1 MQAILLAAGIGKRL
15 GPAHDGPKCLLEFAG
30 RTLLERHL
38 DALAAL
44 GVDTVTL
51 CLGHAS
57 TRIAQALPA
66 RHARRVVL
74 HFNPL
79 YTLGSVVSL
88 WAARQALLA
97 GDDVLVMDADVLY
110 DEAILHRL
118 VDSAH
123 TDCFLLD
130 RAFEAGDEPVK
141 ICLAGDRIVEFRKR
155 LPDDLR
161 YTAIGESVGFFKF
174 GVDSATR
181 LARLA
186 SAYCADDRRDLP
198 HEEALRE
205 LVLAPAA
212 RVGIEDVTGL
222 PWIEIDFPHDIHRAR
237 QDILPRLGRL

>member
-15 GPAHDGPKCLLEFAG
+15 GPAHDGPKCLLEFGG

-38 DALAAL
+38 DALATL

-57 TRIAQALPA
+57 TRIAQAIPA
-66 RHARRVVL
+66 RHMGRVVV

-79 YTLGSVVSL
+79 YTLGSIISL
-88 WAARQALLA
+88 WTARQVLLA
-97 GDDVLVMDADVLY
+97 GDDVLIMDADVLY
-110 DEAILHRL
+110 DEAILRRL

-123 TDCFLLD
+123 RDCFLLD

-141 ICLAGDRIVEFRKR
+141 ICLVGDRIVEFRKQ

-174 GVDSATR
+174 GADGATR
-181 LARLA
+181 LARLV
-186 SAYCADDRRDLP
+186 SAYCADARRALP

-205 LVLAPAA
+205 LALDPAVS
-212 RVGIEDVTGL
+212 VGIEDITGL
-222 PWIEIDFPHDIHRAR
+222 AWIEIDFPHDIHRAR